1 MSVNG
6 SVPAISRRAA
16 SVRARL
22 SALVPAVGTRRI
34 VNVLGV
40 TQIVSWGTTFYAPTV
55 LAAPLTADMGWSKT
69 AVYGAF
75 SFALV
80 VGALLAQ
87 PVGRLIDRA
96 GGRWTMAAGSLIAA
110 AGLLMASLATS
121 IAVYWAAWAVLGI
134 AMRLVLYEAAFA
146 TLARAAGDE
155 ARRAISILTLYGGF
169 ASTIFWPIGWALVD
183 AYGWRAAF
191 AIFAVLNL
199 LVCLPLHALL
209 LPGEAPAPQADAPSP
224 TTHAE
229 GVLMP
234 SERRFARIVLTLC
247 FALFMY
253 ANAALSAHLVDTLV
267 VFGLTAAM
275 AVSLSALRGVG
286 QVTARLWEILFAA
299 RLRPMTLCLIAIGL
313 TPVALLS
320 LAGMPLLVCAA
331 AFAFLQGASNGLIT
345 IVRGIVP
352 LLLFGARGYGA
363 LIGAMTAPA
372 LLSTALA
379 PAVHAALVDYGGH
392 VVALL
397 VVLLSVTLALALAAL
412 LAWRLRGATAGPVAS
427 GRPGV

>member
-1 MSVNG
+1 MTDG
-6 SVPAISRRAA
+6 STAATSLRIAALRR
-16 SVRARL
+16 RL
-22 SALVPAVGTRRI
+22 SALVPAAGTRRV

-40 TQIVSWGTTFYAPTV
+40 TQIVSWGTIFYVPTV
-55 LAAPLTADMGWSKT
+55 LAAPITADTGWSKT

-87 PVGRLIDRA
+87 PMGRLIDRA
-96 GGRWTMAAGSLIAA
+96 GGRWTMAAGSLVAALGLSA
-110 AGLLMASLATS
+110 AGLATS
-121 IAVYWAAWAVLGI
+121 LTVYWVAWAVLGI

-169 ASTIFWPIGWALVD
+169 ASTVFWPIGWALVE
-183 AYGWRAAF
+183 AYGWRATF
-191 AIFAVLNL
+191 GIFAALNL

-209 LPGEAPAPQADAPSP
+209 PSGNAPPLRAGGGSRPVHEEGMLNPGQ
-224 TTHAE
+224 
-229 GVLMP
+229 
-234 SERRFARIVLTLC
+234 RRFARIALTLC

-253 ANAALSAHLVDTLV
+253 ANAALSAHLLDTLV
-267 VFGLTAAM
+267 VFGLTAAV

-286 QVTARLWEILFAA
+286 QVAARLWEILFAA

-313 TPVALLS
+313 TPLALLS
-320 LAGMPLLVCAA
+320 LAGMPLLVFAA

-363 LIGAMTAPA
+363 LIGTMTAPA

-379 PAVHAALVDYGGH
+379 PAVHAVLIDHGGH

-397 VVLLSVTLALALAAL
+397 VVLLSVALAFALAGL
-412 LAWRLRGATAGPVAS
+412 LAWQLREATKMSSSPE
-427 GRPGV
+427 RPG

>member
-1 MSVNG
+1 MSAIG
-6 SVPAISRRAA
+6 SDAA
-16 SVRARL
+16 AALRARL
-22 SALVPAVGTRRI
+22 AVLVPAPGTRRV

-40 TQIVSWGTTFYAPTV
+40 TQIVSWGTTFYASTV
-55 LAAPLTADMGWSKT
+55 LAAPITADTGWSKT

-80 VGALLAQ
+80 AGALLAQ

-96 GGRWTMAAGSLIAA
+96 GGRWTMAAGSLVAA
-110 AGLLMASLATS
+110 LGLSVAGLATS
-121 IAVYWAAWAVLGI
+121 IAVYWAAWAILGI

-146 TLARAAGDE
+146 TLARAAGHE

-169 ASTIFWPIGWALVD
+169 ASTLFWPIGWALID
-183 AYGWRAAF
+183 AYGWRATFGVF
-191 AIFAVLNL
+191 AALNL

-209 LPGEAPAPQADAPSP
+209 PQGNVPVPKADGDIPP
-224 TTHAE
+224 VHEE
-229 GVLMP
+229 GVLRP
-234 SERRFARIVLTLC
+234 DQRRFARIALTLC

-267 VFGLTAAM
+267 VFGLTVAA
-275 AVSLSALRGVG
+275 AVSLSTLRGVG
-286 QVTARLWEILFAA
+286 QVAARLWEILFAA

-313 TPVALLS
+313 TPVALLA
-320 LAGMPLLVCAA
+320 LAGMPLLMCAA

-345 IVRGIVP
+345 IMRGVVP

-379 PAVHAALVDYGGH
+379 PAVHAALIDYGGH

-397 VVLLSVTLALALAAL
+397 VVLLSVVLAFALAAL
-412 LAWRLRGATAGPVAS
+412 VAWRLRGAVSVPSVA
-427 GRPGV
+427 